1 MKITKNVNLI
11 LAAMVLVGSASLAIA
26 EEMVPNYY
34 TDGSGSVIMNS
45 GGKCWRT
52 TAQDTTDKRVEC
64 GYPAPVVEEVVVVE
78 EPVVVTQEVV
88 AAPTAASLTTTVD
101 ELITIDAAVL
111 FGFDSAELSADGKA
125 VIDERIDEY
134 GGRVERT
141 AETKVVGHTDSTG
154 PEAYNQLLSERRAQA
169 IADYLQSQN
178 KVSDTDIEVVGM
190 GESNPIASNDTREGR
205 ALNRRVDILFEGVIT
220 K

>member
-1 MKITKNVNLI
+1 
-11 LAAMVLVGSASLAIA
+11 
-26 EEMVPNYY
+26 
-34 TDGSGSVIMNS
+34 
-45 GGKCWRT
+45 
-52 TAQDTTDKRVEC
+52 
-64 GYPAPVVEEVVVVE
+64 
-78 EPVVVTQEVV
+78 V

-111 FGFDSAELSADGKA
+111 FGFDSAELSVDGKA

-154 PEAYNQLLSERRAQA
+154 PEAYNRLLSERRAQA

-190 GESNPIASNDTREGR
+190 GESSPIASNDTREGR